1 MLDFDPRD
9 LPELPGITDG
19 SLDTIRLQGT
29 LSKRLPNMPSGDL
42 QDLNFTNSRQLEA
55 EKFANDMRAS
65 YTISRQYD
73 KRSRAIARA
82 KNRKAQNAAER
93 R

>member
-1 MLDFDPRD
+1 MLDLREALE
-9 LPELPGITDG
+9 LPEIQDG

-29 LSKRLPNMPSGDL
+29 LSKRLPNMPSGTGYEDL
-42 QDLNFTNSRQLEA
+42 SMTNSRQLEA

-65 YTISRQYD
+65 YAISREYD

-82 KNRKAQNAAER
+82 KNRRAQRAAER